1 MVHNNENAII
11 LKPAFVQK
19 TEPPGSSIEKKKAR
33 LIFTPQSLLTKFT
46 KYLQK
51 NCKHLQFIF
60 KKQLKE
66 INSSIIKLYRDITL
80 QFTLRKNRVLKK
92 DKNIDDQN
100 RYFTLMIVPHS
111 SSKVKTFKLSR
122 SVVKFG
128 IIFMVLIVTS
138 SVYISIYISGIIAEN
153 NTLKSSMDSLY
164 TIVNKQEADL
174 NKKLAAIDTLIE
186 KQNSANV
193 DLAEYSNKFREIVD
207 DYVTGRISSG
217 ITSRSSSTSAS
228 AITKDIKEMT
238 EILNAI
244 SELNTQKED
253 NLLDLSELEAKLSN
267 YLDSL
272 PTLWPVS
279 GDITS
284 RYGYRLDPITFRRA
298 FHSGID
304 IAASY
309 GVGIKASAA
318 GKVILTGYY
327 KELGQ
332 TVIID
337 HGNGI
342 KTVYGHTSK
351 ILVKNGQTVK
361 KGEVIAKVG
370 TSGRTTG
377 AHLHFE
383 VLINGVQIDPCKY
396 LE

>member
-19 TEPPGSSIEKKKAR
+19 TEPPGSSIKKKKAR
-33 LIFTPQSLLTKFT
+33 LIFTLQSLLTKFT

-51 NCKHLQFIF
+51 NCKYLQFIL

-66 INSSIIKLYRDITL
+66 IKSSIIKLYRDITL

-284 RYGYRLDPITFRRA
+284 RYGYRLDPFTFRRA

>member
-217 ITSRSSSTSAS
+217 ITSRSTGFAGSSS
-228 AITKDIKEMT
+228 ER
-238 EILNAI
+238 ILIACR
-244 SELNTQKED
+244 
-253 NLLDLSELEAKLSN
+253 
-267 YLDSL
+267 
-272 PTLWPVS
+272 V
-279 GDITS
+279 
-284 RYGYRLDPITFRRA
+284 PITAYSMPLASVCPHMPDPPSPKSMCDINSRFSLRWADTIERNDNVNKRA
-298 FHSGID
+298 
-304 IAASY
+304 
-309 GVGIKASAA
+309 
-318 GKVILTGYY
+318 
-327 KELGQ
+327 
-332 TVIID
+332 
-337 HGNGI
+337 
-342 KTVYGHTSK
+342 
-351 ILVKNGQTVK
+351 VKM
-361 KGEVIAKVG
+361 
-370 TSGRTTG
+370 R
-377 AHLHFE
+377 
-383 VLINGVQIDPCKY
+383 
-396 LE
+396 